1 MKETW
6 SIQYRLILDLHRGN
20 NMKKNRNGFTLVELI
35 VALSIVTLTLPV
47 VFSLFL
53 VNLQSRTKILILQQV
68 KRNGDDA
75 LASIEQLVHTRASA
89 IYSDA
94 ALTTE
99 VCSTTS
105 GTSTPTSSSNV
116 YMKDSGGNRFY
127 FYLTNGQIASDSA
140 VISPNPLY
148 LTNNKVAVS
157 NFSISCERT
166 SSFSPPLVSISFQVS
181 QLGTPATREEK
192 ATLYYQTKTKLQ
204 NYQ

>member
-1 MKETW
+1 MG
-6 SIQYRLILDLHRGN
+6 I
-20 NMKKNRNGFTLVELI
+20 KKGFTLIEVI
-35 VALSIVTLTLPV
+35 VALGVLSLTLPV

-53 VNLQSRTKILILQQV
+53 VNLQTRTKILILQQV

-75 LASIEQLVHTRASA
+75 LATIDSLVHTRAFA
-89 IYSDA
+89 LYSDA

-105 GTSTPTSSSNV
+105 GSTTPTSSNTV
-116 YMKDSGGNRFY
+116 YMKDSSGNRFY
-127 FYLTNGQIASDSA
+127 FYLNNGQIASDSA
-140 VISPNPLY
+140 VLSPNPVY

-157 NFSISCERT
+157 SFVLTCDRT
-166 SSFSPPLVSISFQVS
+166 STFSPPLVTISFQVS
-181 QLGTPATREEK
+181 QLGSPLTREEK

>member
-1 MKETW
+1 M
-6 SIQYRLILDLHRGN
+6 Y
-20 NMKKNRNGFTLVELI
+20 KKTKYGFTLIELI
-35 VALSIVTLTLPV
+35 VSLGVLALTLPV

-53 VNLQSRTKILILQQV
+53 INLQSRTKILILQQV

-89 IYSDA
+89 LYSDA

-105 GTSTPTSSSNV
+105 GTTTPTSSNTV
-116 YMKDSGGNRFY
+116 YMKDSSGNRFY
-127 FYLTNGQIASDSA
+127 FYLSNGQIASDSA

-148 LTNNKVAVS
+148 LTNTKVVVS
-157 NFSISCERT
+157 NFSLSCERT
-166 SSFSPPLVSISFQVS
+166 SSFSPPLVSIGFQVS
-181 QLGTPATREEK
+181 QFGSPATREGK